1 MLVEQSYGQSN
12 PNPNPNPSS
21 LGFLSGTVLE
31 TVRAKNYSFCSV
43 IMNAPAAI
51 MALKLEKGNKVQ
63 EKLVVSQSLGEK
75 NSGLITHK

>member
-1 MLVEQSYGQSN
+1 MGSLTRTLTL
-12 PNPNPNPSS
+12 PA
-21 LGFLSGTVLE
+21 LGFFLAVLE
-31 TVRAKNYSFCSV
+31 TVRARNYSFCSV

-75 NSGLITHK
+75 KLWSDHT